1 MCTSLKDT
9 TMNPRILAA
18 TVLLELGS
26 VLVGCAA
33 ESAHP
38 HMAIGRRAAEVGL
51 APAHGSAETNP
62 PELTETSALADY
74 LAYAALNNPSL
85 EAAFVRW
92 KAALE
97 REPQER
103 ALPDPRFTYRY
114 YIREVETRVGA
125 QRHSFGIAQTLPWL
139 GKLELRGDAAAEGA
153 NAERQRYEAEKRGLF
168 YQVRDAY
175 CEYYYLGKALHIV
188 RQNIRL
194 LQQIERVARTRYKVG
209 AASHPDVIRLQVEL
223 GKLDDRSRTLADL
236 RGPMVA
242 RLNAALNRPAEAALP
257 WPTAIP
263 DQQVS
268 VTDAELLVWLAES
281 NPELKAL
288 DHEIAQSRRRIDLAA
303 KDYFPDVM
311 VGVDYID
318 TAGAVGAMRPSD
330 SGKDPVIAMVSINLP
345 LWWDKIAAGV
355 REARFRHLAAVHRKQ
370 QKANA
375 LGASLKLAA
384 YRFRDAERKINLY
397 RDTLLPKANQSLK
410 ATEAAFRAGK
420 ATYTDLIDSQRILL
434 AFELAFQR
442 ALADKAQRLAELEML
457 SGKEIAQM
465 GNVATQPA
473 VWKGERP
480 PDGEERL
487 P

>member
-1 MCTSLKDT
+1 
-9 TMNPRILAA
+9 MNSRIGPA
-18 TVLLELGS
+18 TVLLGLG
-26 VLVGCAA
+26 LGLAGCAS
-33 ESAHP
+33 ESQP
-38 HMAIGRRAAEVGL
+38 GHMGIPGRAGGISAA
-51 APAHGSAETNP
+51 AMHGRPETEP
-62 PELTETSALADY
+62 PELTEESTLGDY
-74 LAYAALNNPSL
+74 LAYAALNNSAL
-85 EAAFVRW
+85 EAAFNRW

-97 REPQER
+97 RVPQVR

-125 QRHSFGIAQTLPWL
+125 QRQSFGIAQTLPWL
-139 GKLELRGDAAAEGA
+139 GKLELRGDVAAEAA
-153 NAERQRYEAEKRGLF
+153 NAERQRYEAEKRRLF

-194 LQQIERVARTRYKVG
+194 LQQIERVARTRYKAG

-242 RLNAALNRPAEAALP
+242 RLNAALNRPAEAPLP

-288 DHEIAQSRRRIDLAA
+288 DHEIAQSRSRIALAG
-303 KDYFPDVM
+303 KDYFPDVT

-355 REARFRHLAAVHRKQ
+355 REARFRHLVAVHRKQ
-370 QKANA
+370 AKTNA
-375 LGASLKLAA
+375 LSAALKLAA

-410 ATEAAFRAGK
+410 ATETAFRAGK
-420 ATYTDLIDSQRILL
+420 ATFTDLIDSQRILL
-434 AFELAFQR
+434 EFELAFQR

-457 SGKEIAQM
+457 VGKEIAQI
-465 GNVATQPA
+465 GNVSTQPA
-473 VWKGERP
+473 VPKGETP
-480 PDGEERL
+480 PDGEEER